1 MRLAPHVGRAH
12 RRGVHR
18 GQSQAA
24 GGVTVATNDTR
35 AATLIR
41 AVEATVTG
49 DVSTIE
55 ELFTRD
61 VTGST
66 PAVTISSREELAIEL
81 EEREDAFSDVEI
93 EINPLDVS
101 GDQACVEWIASAVH
115 SGAFP
120 IGVDDDGSVIEPS
133 GRRVSLR
140 GVTVAT
146 FDGDRISAFR
156 HYWDELDLL
165 LGLGLLEDA

>member
-1 MRLAPHVGRAH
+1 M
-12 RRGVHR
+12 
-18 GQSQAA
+18 
-24 GGVTVATNDTR
+24 ATNDTR

-49 DVSTIE
+49 DVSSIE

-66 PAVTISSREELAIEL
+66 PAVMISSREELAIEL

-93 EINPLDVS
+93 AVNPLDVS

-115 SGAFP
+115 SGPFP
-120 IGVDDDGSVIEPS
+120 IGDDDDGPVIEPT
-133 GRRVSLR
+133 GRRLSLR
-140 GVTVAT
+140 GVTVAA
-146 FDGDRISAFR
+146 FDGDQISAFR
-156 HYWDELDLL
+156 HYWDEVDLL
-165 LGLGLLEDA
+165 AGLGLLDHA